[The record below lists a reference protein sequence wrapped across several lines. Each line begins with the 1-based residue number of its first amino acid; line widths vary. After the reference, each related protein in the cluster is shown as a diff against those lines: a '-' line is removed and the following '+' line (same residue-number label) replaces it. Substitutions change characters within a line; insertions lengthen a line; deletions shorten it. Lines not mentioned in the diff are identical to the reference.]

1 MKNNKKKINK
11 IDLTDSNEKG
21 RALLFMVL
29 SFAAEIM
36 GIVFACL
43 HELWGFILALIF
55 PVFIFLTVKYYIAAI
70 ERGVFLNGDELSF
83 EAEYKK
89 ITKIN
94 VKELKSIYIN
104 DPGNG
109 KVEETGNRYK
119 NVQVMFVTKD
129 GKKHPY
135 PLDVVTQDQ
144 INNLRK
150 ELL

>member
-1 MKNNKKKINK
+1 MKNNKNNIKK

-21 RALLFMVL
+21 RALLFMVI
-29 SFAAEIM
+29 SFAAEIT

-70 ERGVFLNGDELSF
+70 QRGVFVKSEELSF
-83 EAEYKK
+83 EGEYQKV
-89 ITKIN
+89 TRIN
-94 VKELKSIYIN
+94 LKELKSIYIN
-104 DPGNG
+104 DPGKG
-109 KVEETGNRYK
+109 KVEEIGNRYK

-129 GKKHPY
+129 GKKYPY
-135 PLDVVTQDQ
+135 PLDVVTQEQ
-144 INNLRK
+144 INTLRK